1 MSLATTSQFEPSG
14 LTRRRLLQLAAG
26 AASAAASY
34 PSIDPL
40 AVLGAAPRWPA
51 GGLPASAARRVDSSQ
66 FLPQAQLYAW
76 QQQLDRVGLRATAS
90 PAHERYVDQLRDRLE
105 RAGVRQLHFEPVP
118 LDRWTTDKCSL
129 RVLSGSSPGR
139 VTTASYIPYS
149 GQTPAPGVTGELA
162 VLDPSRPPAPGS
174 LKGKIAVFDV
184 PLVSYT
190 YAEFA
195 LFTYKSYDPGHV
207 FVPTDPYTRPWL
219 GIGGLITILDGLV
232 GSGASG
238 AVGVLDLPAGAAH
251 GAYYP
256 YDGKIRSVPGVF
268 VDRATGARVKAG
280 AASGARARLAL
291 PARVRRVSSRN
302 LIGVIP
308 GASDELMLL
317 HCHTDGTNG
326 VEDNGPNAIVAM
338 SQYLARLPRGALPR
352 TIMVLLTTGHFHGAA
367 GTAEFVRRHHN
378 GLLRRC
384 AGAITIEHLGAREW
398 QPGPGGRYALTGRY
412 EPGSI
417 FTPRAARS
425 STPPTLHCEA
435 RKLLLP
441 ACFARTSPRP
451 EAQTETAGPPKA
463 LTSGQWARSRR
474 RTTSPAPP
482 NC

>member
-1 MSLATTSQFEPSG
+1 MSP
-14 LTRRRLLQLAAG
+14 
-26 AASAAASY
+26 
-34 PSIDPL
+34 
-40 AVLGAAPRWPA
+40 
-51 GGLPASAARRVDSSQ
+51 
-66 FLPQAQLYAW
+66 
-76 QQQLDRVGLRATAS
+76 
-90 PAHERYVDQLRDRLE
+90 
-105 RAGVRQLHFEPVP
+105 
-118 LDRWTTDKCSL
+118 
-129 RVLSGSSPGR
+129 
-139 VTTASYIPYS
+139 
-149 GQTPAPGVTGELA
+149 
-162 VLDPSRPPAPGS
+162 
-174 LKGKIAVFDV
+174 
-184 PLVSYT
+184 
-190 YAEFA
+190 
-195 LFTYKSYDPGHV
+195 
-207 FVPTDPYTRPWL
+207 
-219 GIGGLITILDGLV
+219 
-232 GSGASG
+232 
-238 AVGVLDLPAGAAH
+238 
-251 GAYYP
+251 YYP